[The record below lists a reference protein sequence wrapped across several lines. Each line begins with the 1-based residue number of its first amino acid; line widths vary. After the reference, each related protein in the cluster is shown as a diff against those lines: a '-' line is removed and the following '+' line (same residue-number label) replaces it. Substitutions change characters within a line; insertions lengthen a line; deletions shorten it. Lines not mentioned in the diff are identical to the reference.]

1 MAGLGRGRGYRL
13 EGGEG
18 EGYARLR
25 WQKLAAGRI
34 CRDHLPLP
42 PVGLGENLKQAERM
56 IEYPQRGPVPG
67 SCLV

>member
-1 MAGLGRGRGYRL
+1 MAGLGRGRGCRL
-13 EGGEG
+13 EG

-34 CRDHLPLP
+34 CRDHLRLPL
-42 PVGLGENLKQAERM
+42 VALGKNLKQAERV
-56 IEYPQRGPVPG
+56 IEYRQRGAVPG